1 MPPGRPRS
9 VRARQRENF
18 GAVAVG
24 NGAVA
29 AFANSSAFGAGA
41 SATAANQ
48 MAFGTASN
56 TYRMPG
62 ITSAASLAAQ
72 SGPTAFVTTD
82 ANGNLAA
89 TNFGPQNIASLNAS
103 VAGLQQGFGV
113 LQENLQ
119 HGLNQAYEGTAVAI
133 AMSGSALPDNKHFAI
148 TTNWGNFRGTNAMSL
163 VGQMRI
169 SDNLVANAGFAAGF
183 QYGGVGTRA
192 GLTFAW

>member
-1 MPPGRPRS
+1 
-9 VRARQRENF
+9 
-18 GAVAVG
+18 
-24 NGAVA
+24 
-29 AFANSSAFGAGA
+29 
-41 SATAANQ
+41 

-62 ITSAASLAAQ
+62 LTSAASLAAQ
-72 SGPTAFVTTD
+72 SGPTMFVTTD

-89 TNFGPQNIASLNAS
+89 ANFSPQSINQLSAN
-103 VAGLQQGFGV
+103 VAL

-133 AMSGSALPDNKHFAI
+133 AMGGSWLPDNKRFAI
-148 TTNWGNFRGTNAMSL
+148 TTNWGNFRGTNAMSFIAQARL
-163 VGQMRI
+163 
-169 SDNLVANAGFAAGF
+169 SDNIVANAAIAGGF